1 VSKHPKKD
9 EYELQV
15 SAFTVYGKATD
26 YPLGTKDDHGPEF
39 LFDNRHLYLR
49 AKSQRA
55 IQRVRDTIIF
65 ATYQWMRDNDF
76 TKIDAP
82 IFTPTACEGTTELYS
97 VEHVNGEI
105 MYLTQSGQLYLE
117 AAMYG
122 VGRCF
127 DFGPVFRAE
136 KSKTRRHLNEFRMM
150 DAEIPFIQ
158 QDENMQIQEDL
169 MKYIITEVL
178 EKNAADLAVLER
190 DTTPLQTILTKPRP
204 RMTHVEFVND
214 LKAKG
219 FDVQQGDDI

>member
-1 VSKHPKKD
+1 
-9 EYELQV
+9 
-15 SAFTVYGKATD
+15 
-26 YPLGTKDDHGPEF
+26 
-39 LFDNRHLYLR
+39 
-49 AKSQRA
+49 
-55 IQRVRDTIIF
+55 
-65 ATYQWMRDNDF
+65 
-76 TKIDAP
+76 
-82 IFTPTACEGTTELYS
+82 
-97 VEHVNGEI
+97 

-136 KSKTRRHLNEFRMM
+136 KSKTRRHLNEFWMM

-169 MKYIITEVL
+169 MKYIIAQVL
-178 EKNAADLAVLER
+178 EINVPDLILLDR
-190 DTTPLQTILTKPRP
+190 DPTPLQNILTKPRP
-204 RMTHVEFVND
+204 RMTHVEFIED